1 MHIGKLLSS
10 CETPPISSENDTGT
24 GWYCWPGGRAQPGV
38 AAPSGRPTD
47 RAADLNSNSW
57 PHLKSSPFYLLG
69 STARV
74 FGVIAPKHACSSV
87 AVAVAVC
94 RRELVVATAGGS
106 GRVVCGVPITACLC
120 DGGGVASATRRSVL
134 LSRRGRHLTLP
145 GLLSSVLRL
154 VIHQS

>member
-1 MHIGKLLSS
+1 MCGWYAEHNLHIGKLLSS

-24 GWYCWPGGRAQPGV
+24 GWYCRPGGRAQPGV

-87 AVAVAVC
+87 AVAVSA
-94 RRELVVATAGGS
+94 
-106 GRVVCGVPITACLC
+106 
-120 DGGGVASATRRSVL
+120 VASWWWLLPAAAAAWCAAYRSLPASVAAAWRR
-134 LSRRGRHLTLP
+134 RRVDLFFFPVAAGTSLFLA
-145 GLLSSVLRL
+145 S
-154 VIHQS
+154 